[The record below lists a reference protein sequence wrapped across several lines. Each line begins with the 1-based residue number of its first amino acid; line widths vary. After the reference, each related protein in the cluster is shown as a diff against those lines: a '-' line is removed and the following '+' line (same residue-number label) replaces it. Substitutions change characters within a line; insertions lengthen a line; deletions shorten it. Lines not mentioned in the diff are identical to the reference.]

1 MKLFLIKIGKAFSA
15 LKRDGFWNGG
25 KRIVSY
31 LGQFMKTLTT
41 SFRSGDVLI
50 IASGVGDSAHYR
62 AFNVAEELNL
72 HGIKT
77 VVTMQDNPFLT
88 IFAKRFRVFIFQ
100 RTIVTPTVEKLI
112 AKIKRQQK
120 KIIFETDDL
129 VFDVKFM
136 HATDSYK
143 NMSKFEKMQ
152 YKKGVGEEILAD
164 PYVAVCTASTRY
176 IADILEEK
184 GKKVFLVLNKINQTE
199 QQIAQE
205 IVENKQER
213 NDDNIRLGYFSG
225 TMGHNRDFATIT
237 NALIKILE
245 KYPQVKLLLVG
256 PLETESRLN
265 QFSDRIEQLPMVSR
279 EKHYHNIAQVDINL
293 APLELGDAFCEAKSE
308 LKFFEAG
315 IVEVPTV
322 AVANQTFS
330 GAITDG
336 VDGFLAHGTDEWVE
350 KLSRLIE
357 DEGLRKSMGEKARKK
372 ALANYTVKNARN
384 EAYYSYLRHFINFR

>member
-1 MKLFLIKIGKAFSA
+1 M
-15 LKRDGFWNGG
+15 
-25 KRIVSY
+25 SY
-31 LGQFMKTLTT
+31 LGQFMKTLAT

-72 HGIKT
+72 NEIKT
-77 VVTMQDNPFLT
+77 VVTMQDNPFLSILAKRFRVF
-88 IFAKRFRVFIFQ
+88 IFQRTKRFRVFIFQ
-100 RTIVTPTVEKLI
+100 RTIVTPTVERLI

-120 KIIFETDDL
+120 KILFETDDL

-152 YKKGVGEEILAD
+152 YEKGVGEEILAD
-164 PYVAVCTASTRY
+164 PYVKVCTTSTDY
-176 IADILEEK
+176 IARLLEK
-184 GKKVFLVLNKINQTE
+184 RSKKVFVVPNKLCQAEVAIADDLLKRRKKKEDGLV
-199 QQIAQE
+199 
-205 IVENKQER
+205 
-213 NDDNIRLGYFSG
+213 RLGYFSG
-225 TMGHNRDFATIT
+225 TMSHNRDFATIT
-237 NALIKILE
+237 DALVTLFE
-245 KYPQVKLLLVG
+245 KYPQLRLVLVG
-256 PLETESRLN
+256 SLETENRLN
-265 QFSDRIEQLPMVSR
+265 QFKNRIEKLPMVSR
-279 EKHYHNIAQVDINL
+279 QKHYGNIFQIDINL
-293 APLELGDAFCEAKSE
+293 APLELGDPFCEAKSE

-336 VDGFLAHGTDEWVE
+336 MDGFLVRGTDEWVE

-357 DEGLRKSMGEKARKK
+357 NKGLRKSMGKKARAK

-384 EAYYSYLRHFINFR
+384 EEYYNWLRD